1 MLTSLVDTMDC
12 RVDALEEKLV
22 QLDTLRSAG
31 EEAAFI
37 CGEIIPAMGE
47 LRAVADESETQTA
60 AGYWPFPTYG
70 DLLFGVK

>member
-1 MLTSLVDTMDC
+1 M
-12 RVDALEEKLV
+12 R
-22 QLDTLRSAG
+22 LDTLRSAG

-37 CGEIIPAMGE
+37 RDELIPAMGE